1 MTLMSKICG
10 VSTSTVLD
18 YIINHPYSP
27 ALIGFIVNFSKS
39 KRYVKNDK
47 LKKLLIIDKKKCKF
61 VAVLVKPDN
70 NDLEKIKDLPF
81 DYYQIYDCNPEEI
94 KFIKEKYNKKII
106 SAITV
111 EKKEDVSKYK
121 NFVSISDI
129 ILFDSKGYE
138 KSLSYDHNLLNEVP
152 NNINK
157 MIAGNIQFDDDIEKF
172 RNICKYIDISG
183 GLETSGIKDISKID
197 IFLKKI
203 KQLNNETK
211 KRYPINRST

>member
-1 MTLMSKICG
+1 MFNITFWFRK
-10 VSTSTVLD
+10 
-18 YIINHPYSP
+18 
-27 ALIGFIVNFSKS
+27 
-39 KRYVKNDK
+39 
-47 LKKLLIIDKKKCKF
+47 
-61 VAVLVKPDN
+61 
-70 NDLEKIKDLPF
+70 
-81 DYYQIYDCNPEEI
+81 IYDCNPEEI
-94 KFIKEKYNKKII
+94 KSIKKKYNKKII

-111 EKKEDVSKYK
+111 ENKEDVSKYK

-197 IFLKKI
+197 IFLNKI

-211 KRYPINRST
+211 KRYPINRSTW

>member
-1 MTLMSKICG
+1 M
-10 VSTSTVLD
+10 
-18 YIINHPYSP
+18 
-27 ALIGFIVNFSKS
+27 
-39 KRYVKNDK
+39 
-47 LKKLLIIDKKKCKF
+47 
-61 VAVLVKPDN
+61 
-70 NDLEKIKDLPF
+70 PF
-81 DYYQIYDCNPEEI
+81 DYYQIYDCNPGEI

-111 EKKEDVSKYK
+111 ENKEDVSKYK

-197 IFLKKI
+197 IFLNKI

>member
-27 ALIGFIVNFSKS
+27 TLIGFIVNFSKS

-61 VAVLVKPDN
+61 VAVLVKPDY

-94 KFIKEKYNKKII
+94 KSIKKKYNKKII

-121 NFVSISDI
+121 NFVSISDM

-197 IFLKKI
+197 IFLNKI

>member
-39 KRYVKNDK
+39 KRYVKNDE

-121 NFVSISDI
+121 NFVSISDV

-152 NNINK
+152 KNINK

-172 RNICKYIDISG
+172 KNICKYVDISG
-183 GLETSGIKDISKID
+183 GLETSGIKDISKIN
-197 IFLKKI
+197 IFLNKV
-203 KQLNNETK
+203 KQLNNET
-211 KRYPINRST
+211 